1 VGGFQNGAALT
12 AQFNNPLGVCA
23 DAAGN
28 IYVAD
33 VGNARIRKIDVG
45 NNVTT
50 YAGSGTRGFQNGV
63 AASTQFD
70 FPSGVCADAAGNIYV
85 ADAANHRIRKIDV
98 GGNVTTYAGSGT
110 RGLQN
115 GVAASAQFNFP
126 SSVCADAV
134 GNIYV
139 ADRENQCIRKIDV
152 GGNVTTYAGSSTQG
166 FQNGAAASAQFNS
179 PRGVCADAV
188 GNIYVADQDNQC
200 IRKIAPALTGITFF
214 SPTSG
219 GEGTTIVYPNP
230 IESELRVRG
239 AVPRSVRVYD
249 MRGAVVLEECTQS
262 DVVNVNSLP
271 SGAYMIVVE
280 TAEGSGRIMC
290 QRVVKR

>member
-1 VGGFQNGAALT
+1 
-12 AQFNNPLGVCA
+12 
-23 DAAGN
+23 
-28 IYVAD
+28 
-33 VGNARIRKIDVG
+33 
-45 NNVTT
+45 
-50 YAGSGTRGFQNGV
+50 
-63 AASTQFD
+63 
-70 FPSGVCADAAGNIYV
+70 
-85 ADAANHRIRKIDV
+85 
-98 GGNVTTYAGSGT
+98 
-110 RGLQN
+110 
-115 GVAASAQFNFP
+115 
-126 SSVCADAV
+126 
-134 GNIYV
+134 
-139 ADRENQCIRKIDV
+139 
-152 GGNVTTYAGSSTQG
+152 
-166 FQNGAAASAQFNS
+166 
-179 PRGVCADAV
+179 
-188 GNIYVADQDNQC
+188 VADQDNQC